1 MQIGPA
7 PRQRRPNHPLILD
20 ERQIRDVLGGNRGQS
35 EVLGEVLLVGVAVV
49 VAAVL
54 SVGAFGFGE
63 EVDDPAPVV
72 AESSGELVADDGGF
86 NNQRVRI
93 YHQAGDPVRV
103 TNVEIAV
110 DANDACGKR
119 GRIVG
124 LPTNTIDADENVRG
138 ADIFDGRNGQ
148 AEGALRDEV
157 YRAGD
162 VFDFRLV
169 SGACELNPGDRLTIR
184 VVHTPSG
191 AVLVEE
197 RLTAN

>member
-1 MQIGPA
+1 VSGA
-7 PRQRRPNHPLILD
+7 
-20 ERQIRDVLGGNRGQS
+20 ERGQS

-54 SVGAFGFGE
+54 SLGALGFGE
-63 EVDDPAPVV
+63 EVDEPAPTV

-86 NNQRVRI
+86 GNQRVRL

-110 DANDACGKR
+110 DASDACGKR
-119 GRIVG
+119 GRIVD

-138 ADIFDGRNGQ
+138 ADIFDGRSGQ
-148 AEGALRDEV
+148 AKGALQADV

-162 VFDFRLV
+162 VFDFRLT
-169 SGACELNPGDRLTIR
+169 SGACELDPGDRITVRI
-184 VVHTPSG
+184 VHTPSG